1 MRSFTTILLFL
12 TLISCKAQNKKQTKE
27 DAFNVSHGVA
37 IDRIDSS
44 LLSEIRFVQFDN
56 SEGVIFP
63 AEYGKQKFGKNMWWG
78 KRTFFTP
85 NTSLI
90 KQIDTAIINQYC
102 IAMRRFNDAVWS
114 RTIEILEDESDKK
127 SLATAKQQMTED
139 KKRFEESCPKWQ
151 NELEYH
157 DKQYIGFVTEQGE
170 QIIYIQ
176 LLDFRQDP
184 YKLKPVFSVSWI
196 DGWHGW
202 FETNTNRLHYHV
214 DKNLLTIN
222 EDL

>member
-1 MRSFTTILLFL
+1 MRPVTTILFFL
-12 TLISCKAQNKKQTKE
+12 TLISCKAQNKKQPKE

-37 IDRIDSS
+37 IERIDSS
-44 LLSEIRFVQFDN
+44 LLKKIQFIHFEY

-63 AEYGKQKFGKNMWWG
+63 AEYGKKKFGKNMWWE

-85 NTSLI
+85 HTKLI

-102 IAMRRFNDAVWS
+102 VAMRSFNDAVWS
-114 RTIEILEDESDKK
+114 RTIENMEEDNEKK
-127 SLATAKQQMTED
+127 SLATAKQQMAED
-139 KKRFEESCPKWQ
+139 KKRFEKSCPQWQ
-151 NELEYH
+151 KELEYH
-157 DKQYIGFVTEQGE
+157 DKQYIGFVTEEGE
-170 QIIYIQ
+170 RIIYIQ

-184 YKLKPVFSVSWI
+184 YKLKPVFGISWI

-202 FETNTNRLHYHV
+202 FETNTTRLHYHV
-214 DKNLLTIN
+214 DKNMLTIN

>member
-1 MRSFTTILLFL
+1 MRPFTTIILFL
-12 TLISCKAQNKKQTKE
+12 TLTSCKGQNKEQTKE

-37 IDRIDSS
+37 IERIDST
-44 LLSEIRFVQFDN
+44 LLKEIRFVHFDN

-63 AEYGKQKFGKNMWWG
+63 AEYGKQKFGKNMWWE
-78 KRTFFTP
+78 KRIFFTP
-85 NTSLI
+85 DTNLI

-102 IAMRRFNDAVWS
+102 VAMRRFNDAVWN
-114 RTIEILEDESDKK
+114 RTIENLEDDSEKK
-127 SLATAKQQMTED
+127 SLATAKQQMAED

-151 NELEYH
+151 KELEYY
-157 DKQYIGFVTEQGE
+157 DKQYIGFVTQQGE

-184 YKLKPVFSVSWI
+184 YKLRQQFTTLWI

-202 FETNTNRLHYHV
+202 FETNTMTFHYHV
-214 DKNLLTIN
+214 EKKLLTKN
-222 EDL
+222 EDM

>member
-1 MRSFTTILLFL
+1 MRPFTTILFFL
-12 TLISCKAQNKKQTKE
+12 MLISCKAQNENQTKE

-44 LLSEIRFVQFDN
+44 LLREIQFVRFDN

-85 NTSLI
+85 DTNLI
-90 KQIDTAIINQYC
+90 KLIDTAIINQYC
-102 IAMRRFNDAVWS
+102 VAMRRFNDAVWS
-114 RTIEILEDESDKK
+114 RTIENLEADNEKK
-127 SLATAKQQMTED
+127 SLATAKQQMADD
-139 KKRFEESCPKWQ
+139 KKRFGKFCPQWQ
-151 NELEYH
+151 KELTYH
-157 DKQYIGFVTEQGE
+157 DKQYIGFVTEEGE
-170 QIIYIQ
+170 RIIYIQ

-184 YKLKPVFSVSWI
+184 YNLKPVFDVSWI

-202 FETNTNRLHYHV
+202 FETNTKRLHYHV
-214 DKNLLTIN
+214 DKNQLTIN
-222 EDL
+222 EGL